1 MKDINILK
9 DDNIGRSL
17 FKLSLPAMI
26 GMLVM
31 SMYNVVDAIFIGK
44 GVGTMGIAAVAIS
57 FPIQM
62 IVGAIG
68 QMLGIG
74 GASLLSRS
82 LGAQDYDTS
91 NRILGNV
98 IISTVL
104 FSLVITIVGFLFT
117 DQVLVF
123 FGSSQ
128 TILPYAKEYFIYIV
142 PGILFHSMAMALNN
156 LIRAE
161 GKAKVAMFTMIISSV
176 LNIILD
182 ALFIFGFKMGISGAA
197 IATLLAYI
205 AGAIYLALYYLSGRS
220 MLNVKISY
228 LKFDL
233 KINKEIYAIG
243 IAVFA
248 RQAAMSILVIILN
261 NLLGFL
267 GGDIAIAVYGI
278 VMRILMVM
286 MTPIIGLAQGLQPI
300 AGYNFGA
307 QNYLKTKESVKLAV
321 LVSSILSISA
331 TFIIMVFPVALLKLF
346 TNDILLIDQGKTALR
361 LMVLAFPV
369 VGFQIVGS
377 TLYQAIGKAFEN
389 LILTLSRQVLFLIPL
404 VFILSHYFK
413 LVGVW
418 LSFPVADILSFLLTL
433 MFLIS
438 LNKQYNLKIK
448 MSEV

>member
-104 FSLVITIVGFLFT
+104 FSLVITIIGFLFI

-128 TILPYAKEYFIYIV
+128 TILPHAKEYFVYIV

-161 GKAKVAMFTMIISSV
+161 GKAKVAMFTMIISAV
-176 LNIILD
+176 MNIILD
-182 ALFIFGFKMGISGAA
+182 ALFIFKFKMGISGAA
-197 IATLLAYI
+197 IATLIAYI
-205 AGAIYLALYYLSGRS
+205 SGAVYLILYYLSGKS
-220 MLNVKISY
+220 ILNVKLSY
-228 LKFDL
+228 LKFNL
-233 KINKEIYAIG
+233 RINKEIYAIG

-248 RQAAMSILVIILN
+248 RQAAMSVLVIILN
-261 NLLGFL
+261 NLLGYL

-321 LVSSILSISA
+321 IVSSLLSISA
-331 TFIIMVFPVALLKLF
+331 TFVIMVFPVVLLKLF
-346 TNDILLIDQGKTALR
+346 TNDVTLIEQGKTALR
-361 LMVLAFPV
+361 FMVLAFPV

-404 VFILSHYFK
+404 VFIFSHYFK

-418 LSFPVADILSFLLTL
+418 LSFPVADILSFFLTL
-433 MFLIS
+433 IFLIS
-438 LNKQYNLKIK
+438 LNKQYNHKIK